1 MKMNFKIENNYIH
14 ITNYPSIEK
23 HFEEMAAKGWL
34 INRIIGSSIFIYK
47 RIKPEAF
54 DFSISPYEVETEY
67 TKKTKSELAEFQ
79 NVVESVGWNYA
90 AKSSNLH
97 VYYKE
102 KGSDALD
109 IQTDEEEEFR
119 ILETIGKRYVK
130 SLWVQI
136 PLFLFLAISN
146 IRQLLTGVEGMRD
159 ALPQLLS
166 IMLPFTILTLVIEA
180 YSVNKF
186 LKENKRNI
194 ELGESIEFS
203 KSNFYINKMSFLVT
217 YIIFIIFILYMLYEI
232 IILKNRFLLIAMI
245 PITLT
250 LVIVALYNIFI
261 KPSKMT
267 RKGKKKSFVFTIMLS
282 IMIPILLFGFFI
294 MDTIGRFKDSEIPNI
309 GGYKVITVNDFYQTP
324 IKQRGTFRRQTSLLI
339 PTSYEY
345 YSYND
350 EIYERTNTEYSKA
363 LTENLAKTLVQRYI
377 KQAEKQVER
386 DRQELEIYFREDIYD
401 DFRFGERAGISLEEF
416 NRLKN
421 EDIKVAIETTMASIK
436 ERAIIKEDEN
446 LWNADEVYF
455 LNYNKTEIL
464 VRQDK
469 EVFYIDTREK
479 DLSKPENIKI
489 VKECLLL

>member
-1 MKMNFKIENNYIH
+1 MNFKIENNYIH

-79 NVVESVGWNYA
+79 TVVESVGWNYA
-90 AKSSNLH
+90 TKSSNLH
-97 VYYKE
+97 IYYKE
-102 KGSDALD
+102 KGSEALD
-109 IQTDEEEEFR
+109 IQTDDEEEFR

-136 PLFLFLAISN
+136 PLFLFLVISN
-146 IRQLLTGVEGMRD
+146 IRQLLTGVDGMRG

-166 IMLPFTILTLVIEA
+166 VMLPFTILTLVIEA

-186 LKENKRNI
+186 LKENKTNI
-194 ELGESIEFS
+194 ELGRSIEFS
-203 KSNFYINKMSFLVT
+203 KSKFYINKMSFLVT

-232 IILKNRFLLIAMI
+232 IILKNKFLLVAMI

-250 LVIVALYNIFI
+250 LIIVALYSIFI

-267 RKGKKKSFVFTIMLS
+267 RKGKKKSFVFTIILS
-282 IMIPILLFGFFI
+282 MMIPILLFGFLI
-294 MDTIGRFKDSEIPNI
+294 MDGISGYNDAAIPNVE
-309 GGYKVITVNDFYQTP
+309 GYRVISVNDFYQTP
-324 IKQRGTFRRQTSLLI
+324 IKEKGTFRRQTSLLI

-363 LTENLAKTLVQRYI
+363 LTEGLAKTLIKRYI
-377 KQAEKQVER
+377 KQAEKIVER
-386 DRQELEIYFREDIYD
+386 DRQELEIFFREDIYD
-401 DFRFGERAGISLEEF
+401 EFRFGERAGISLEEF

-421 EDIKVAIETTMASIK
+421 EDIKVAVETSMEKLK
-436 ERAIIKEDEN
+436 ERVITKDSEN
-446 LWNADEVYF
+446 LWDVDEAYF
-455 LNYNKTEIL
+455 LNYTKTEIV
-464 VRQDK
+464 VRQGK
-469 EVFYIDTREK
+469 EVFYIDATDK
-479 DLSKPENIKI
+479 DFSNPEIIKI
-489 VKECLLL
+489 IKEKLGL